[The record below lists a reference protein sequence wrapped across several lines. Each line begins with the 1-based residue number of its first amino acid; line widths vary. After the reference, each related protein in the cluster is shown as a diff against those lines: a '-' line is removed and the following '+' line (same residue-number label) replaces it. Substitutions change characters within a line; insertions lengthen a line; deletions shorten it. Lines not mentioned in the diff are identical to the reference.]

1 MSVSGEGGSL
11 KWLAGVS
18 CGVEAKVIPSI
29 EVGEITL
36 TTEADERLRISAKS
50 IALSH
55 PMHRFG
61 DLSHMMLFVSRAS
74 GYPNTPRV

>member
-1 MSVSGEGGSL
+1 MSGSGDGGSL

-18 CGVEAKVIPSI
+18 GGVEAKVIPSI
-29 EVGEITL
+29 EVGEIAL
-36 TTEADERLRISAKS
+36 ATEADERVRISAKS

-61 DLSHMMLFVSRAS
+61 DLSHMMLFVARAS
-74 GYPNTPRV
+74 G